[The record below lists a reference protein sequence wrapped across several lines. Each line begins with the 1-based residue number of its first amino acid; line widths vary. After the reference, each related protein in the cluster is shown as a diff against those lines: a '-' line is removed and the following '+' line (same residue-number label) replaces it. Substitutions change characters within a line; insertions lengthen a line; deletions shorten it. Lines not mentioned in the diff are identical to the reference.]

1 MLLIP
6 LNELPWPV
14 HISVGT
20 SDSVAS
26 PFVQKSRTFLEV
38 ELQYSPLDGTTLPH
52 VETPSSNP
60 MQMPNRTE
68 EAGNKDIVIFN
79 RVPKTGSE
87 MFEKFG

>member
-1 MLLIP
+1 MLIP
-6 LNELPWPV
+6 LNEIPWPV

-38 ELQYSPLDGTTLPH
+38 ELQYSPLEGTTLPH

-60 MQMPNRTE
+60 MQVPNRTE